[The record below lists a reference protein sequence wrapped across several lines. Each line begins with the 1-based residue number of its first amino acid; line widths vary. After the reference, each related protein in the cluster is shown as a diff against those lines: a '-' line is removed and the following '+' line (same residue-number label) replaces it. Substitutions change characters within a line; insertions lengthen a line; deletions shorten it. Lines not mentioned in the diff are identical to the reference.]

1 MLEKGNFSSVEY
13 IDDIVQKGED
23 GEDIISEAVE
33 IDEESLDIS
42 IKLEYESYIKE
53 YILKQK
59 YENDDFKSGVL
70 NEYDEIIKVYSD
82 NYKPKVD

>member
-53 YILKQK
+53 YIIKQK
-59 YENDDFKSGVL
+59 YENDDFKNGVL
-70 NEYDEIIKVYSD
+70 NEYDEIIKIYGE
-82 NYKPKVD
+82 NYKSKVD